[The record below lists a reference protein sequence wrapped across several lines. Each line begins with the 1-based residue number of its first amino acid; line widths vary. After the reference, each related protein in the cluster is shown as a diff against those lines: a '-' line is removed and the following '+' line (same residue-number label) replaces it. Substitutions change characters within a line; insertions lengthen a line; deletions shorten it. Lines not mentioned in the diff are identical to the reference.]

1 MTSPL
6 LRRLLLLIAV
16 LTVISG
22 TVQMLWPS
30 FVLHLV
36 GGPDN
41 PGARLFF
48 CIVGMFMVLFGGL
61 AFQALR
67 APEAQQALPLR
78 WVALQ
83 KLGASAAVGLGFYH
97 GLFGA
102 MALLVAG
109 FDLLSALLFLF
120 YLRQLSGQPELSGV
134 SR

>member
-1 MTSPL
+1 MASPRLRLIL
-6 LRRLLLLIAV
+6 LAIAL
-16 LTVISG
+16 LTVVSG
-22 TVQMLWPS
+22 AVQMVLPG

-41 PGARLFF
+41 PGARHFF
-48 CIVGMFMVLFGGL
+48 GIVGMFMVLFGGL

-67 APEAQQALPLR
+67 APEGQQALPLR
-78 WVALQ
+78 WAALQ
-83 KLGASAAVGLGFYH
+83 KLGAAAAVGLGFLH

-109 FDLLSALLFLF
+109 FDLLSALLFLL
-120 YLRQLSGQPELSGV
+120 YLRQPSGA

>member
-1 MTSPL
+1 MASPHLRLIL
-6 LRRLLLLIAV
+6 LAIAV
-16 LTVISG
+16 ITVVSG
-22 TVQMLWPS
+22 AVQMVLPS

-41 PGARLFF
+41 PGARHFF
-48 CIVGMFMVLFGGL
+48 GIVGMFMVLFGGL

-78 WVALQ
+78 WAGLQ
-83 KLGASAAVGLGFYH
+83 KLGASAAVGLGFLH

-109 FDLLSALLFLF
+109 FDLLSALLFLL
-120 YLRQLSGQPELSGV
+120 YLRQLAGAP
-134 SR
+134 R

>member
-1 MTSPL
+1 MAALRNL
-6 LRRLLLLIAV
+6 LRAIAG
-16 LTVISG
+16 LTVLSG
-22 TVQMLWPS
+22 AIQMVQPA

-41 PGARLFF
+41 PGARHFF
-48 CIVGMFMVLFGGL
+48 GIVGMFMVLFGGL

-78 WVALQ
+78 WAGLQ
-83 KLGASAAVGLGFYH
+83 KLGASAAVGLGFHH

-109 FDLLSALLFLF
+109 FDLLSALLFLL
-120 YLRQLSGQPELSGV
+120 YLRKLPGPP
-134 SR
+134 R

>member
-1 MTSPL
+1 ML
-6 LRRLLLLIAV
+6 
-16 LTVISG
+16 SG
-22 TVQMLWPS
+22 AIQMVQPA

-41 PGARLFF
+41 PGARHFF
-48 CIVGMFMVLFGGL
+48 GIVGMFMLLFGGL
-61 AFQALR
+61 AFQSLR

-78 WVALQ
+78 WAALQ
-83 KLGASAAVGLGFYH
+83 KLGASAAVGLGFHH

-109 FDLLSALLFLF
+109 FDLLSALLFLL
-120 YLRQLSGQPELSGV
+120 YLRKLPEP

>member
-6 LRRLLLLIAV
+6 LRRLLLMIAV
-16 LTVISG
+16 LTVLSG
-22 TVQMLWPS
+22 AVQMLWPS

-41 PGARLFF
+41 PGARHFF
-48 CIVGMFMVLFGGL
+48 GIVGMFMVLFGGL

-67 APEAQQALPLR
+67 TPEAQQPLPLR

-83 KLGASAAVGLGFYH
+83 KLGASAAVGLGFLH
-97 GLFGA
+97 GLLGA

-109 FDLLSALLFLF
+109 FDLLSALLFLL
-120 YLRQLSGQPELSGV
+120 YLRQLSGA

>member
-1 MTSPL
+1 MASPRLRLIL
-6 LRRLLLLIAV
+6 LAIAL
-16 LTVISG
+16 LTVVSG
-22 TVQMLWPS
+22 AVQMVQPS

-41 PGARLFF
+41 PGARHFF
-48 CIVGMFMVLFGGL
+48 GIVGMFMVLFGGL

-78 WVALQ
+78 WAALQ
-83 KLGASAAVGLGFYH
+83 KLGASAAVGLGFLH

-109 FDLLSALLFLF
+109 FDLLSALLFLL
-120 YLRQLSGQPELSGV
+120 YLRQLSGP